1 MLPYCDLQQHNYL
14 TIFGMFG
21 KKRGIGRAK
30 DSEGEVEF
38 KYNQYVRMS
47 VLLWWYSD
55 KMKWEEL

>member
-1 MLPYCDLQQHNYL
+1 MLPYCDFQQHNYL

-21 KKRGIGRAK
+21 KKRCRAK

>member
-1 MLPYCDLQQHNYL
+1 
-14 TIFGMFG
+14 MFG
-21 KKRGIGRAK
+21 KKRCRAK

-38 KYNQYVRMS
+38 KYNQYVRLS

>member
-1 MLPYCDLQQHNYL
+1 
-14 TIFGMFG
+14 MFG
-21 KKRGIGRAK
+21 KKRGRAK

-38 KYNQYVRMS
+38 KYNQYVHMS